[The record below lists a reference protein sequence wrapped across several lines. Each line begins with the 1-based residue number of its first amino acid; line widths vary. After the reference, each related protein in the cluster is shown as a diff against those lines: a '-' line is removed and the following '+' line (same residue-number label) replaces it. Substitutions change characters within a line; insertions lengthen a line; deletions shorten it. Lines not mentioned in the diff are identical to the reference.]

1 MRIEALYFA
10 QLKDLLKKDRETFEL
25 PTGSKVS
32 DLLQEIK
39 NRYEEPFDDF
49 HLKTAVNEEF
59 VGLEHSLAD
68 EDRVAFL
75 PPVSG
80 G

>member
-10 QLKDLLKKDRETFEL
+10 HLKDVLKKDREMFEL
-25 PTGSKVS
+25 SAGSTVS
-32 DLLQEIK
+32 DLLQKIK
-39 NRYEEPFDDF
+39 SRCEEPLDSLN
-49 HLKTAVNEEF
+49 LKTAVNEEF
-59 VGLEHSLAD
+59 VELDHPLTD
-68 EDRVAFL
+68 DDRVAFL